1 MNRKG
6 LILAGGAGTRLHP
19 ITLAISKQLLPIY
32 DKPMVYYPLS
42 VLMLA
47 GIQDI
52 LLIST
57 PQDTPRFSE
66 LLGDGSQW
74 GINIQYATQS
84 KPEGIAQT
92 FVIGKSFINHN
103 PSALILGDNIFYGNE
118 ISSILKKANQR
129 DNGATIFAY
138 QVNDPQRY
146 GVVEF
151 DNDQNPIKIT
161 EKPKNPKSKYAITGL
176 YYYDQQV
183 CDLVATIKPSS
194 RGELEISDIN
204 QIYLAKNEL
213 AVEILGRGYAW
224 LDTGTCESLLDAG
237 SFIATIQNRQGLIV
251 AAPEEI
257 AYSNG
262 WISAEDVLRIAKNL
276 DKNDYG
282 VYLQKLIENN
292 S

>member
-118 ISSILKKANQR
+118 ISSILKKANQK

>member
-237 SFIATIQNRQGLIV
+237 SFIATIQKRQGLIV